1 MPYSYPTHI
10 ELRRIAQILLPRLMA
25 NRIVFADGFFPIRT
39 VDAHALEWAQLDDVL
54 GLQQGRGLNGRPAR
68 IQRLGGKRFML
79 EPGVY
84 GEYAMIDEREIT
96 TRRPWGA
103 TQEVTIDISDLVAE
117 CQAQLLQRRLDR
129 QEWIVWTL
137 LTTGAVNVP
146 APDGAVI
153 YSDQYT
159 FQSFAASVPWATV
172 ATATPLADF
181 RAVALKA
188 RGYSV
193 SFNSG
198 ARAYMNQVTYN
209 AMLSNINQT
218 DIYGRRTDGLATIN
232 SPDQLNAL
240 LLGDGLPSPV
250 VYDEGYKN
258 DAGTFTTFIPDN
270 KVVVIGNRRDGQ
282 PVGEYRM
289 TRNANNA
296 GAAPGAYQ
304 KVVDD
309 PNEVPRTVVVHDGH
323 SGGPVVY
330 FPSAICVMTV

>member
-1 MPYSYPTHI
+1 MAYIYPTTR
-10 ELRRIAQILLPRLMA
+10 ELRRIAQVLLPNLTRNRL
-25 NRIVFADGFFPIRT
+25 GFQLLPLRT

-54 GLQQGRGLNGRPAR
+54 GLQQGRGLNGQPAR
-68 IQRLGGKRFML
+68 VQRLGGKRFML

-84 GEYAMIDEREIT
+84 GEWATIDEREIT

-103 TQEVTIDISDLVAE
+103 SDSININISDLVRE
-117 CQAQLLQRRLDR
+117 CQDQLLQRRLDR
-129 QEWIVWTL
+129 QEWIIWTL
-137 LTTGAVNVP
+137 LVTGQLNIP
-146 APDGAVI
+146 APNGSVI
-153 YSDQYT
+153 YADQYT
-159 FQSFAASVPWATV
+159 FQTFAAGVPWATS

-193 SFNSG
+193 SFNAS

-209 AMLSNINQT
+209 AMLSNLNQA

-232 SPDQLNAL
+232 SPAQLQAL
-240 LLGDGLPSPV
+240 LLGDGLPTPV

-282 PVGEYRM
+282 SIGEYRM
-289 TRNANNA
+289 TRNANNE
-296 GAAPGAYQ
+296 GAAPGPYM

-309 PNEVPRTVVVHDGH
+309 PDAVPRTIVVHDGH